1 MVLER
6 ENCGVLL
13 RRIGAGER
21 FGDEW
26 DCLDVE
32 SELMSEENAKAYIFI
47 IICLFLLVTWL
58 EPAT

>member
-13 RRIGAGER
+13 RRIGGGER

-26 DCLDVE
+26 DCLDGE
-32 SELMSEENAKAYIFI
+32 SELMSEDNAKAYIFI
-47 IICLFLLVTWL
+47 IICLFYW
-58 EPAT
+58 